1 MLLLAD
7 RPIRLSVKTPRQ
19 GACFRRKEFK
29 MKTRSR
35 FTASILL
42 IVAFLVPTWIVYAAP
57 SAASNFRLPA
67 DAGWVDSGFVLQA
80 GQPATLSA
88 YGQAITARI
97 NVFGPGS
104 VSGPAGQLSI
114 CPNYDG
120 APACAMEYAP
130 YGALVGRIG
139 VDGTPFLIGSGLTFT
154 PESSGA
160 LYLAVND
167 LLPYYAD
174 NYGNYMV
181 FLDP

>member
-1 MLLLAD
+1 
-7 RPIRLSVKTPRQ
+7 
-19 GACFRRKEFK
+19 
-29 MKTRSR
+29 MKTRFR
-35 FTASILL
+35 FAPAILL
-42 IVAFLVPTWIVYAAP
+42 IIALFVPTGSVSAAP
-57 SAASNFRLPA
+57 TSAASNFRLPA
-67 DAGWVDSGFVLQA
+67 DAGWVDSGFVLQS
-80 GQPATLSA
+80 GQAVTITA

-97 NVFGPGS
+97 NVYSSGA
-104 VSGPAGQLSI
+104 VSGPDGQRSI

-139 VDGTPFLIGSGLTFT
+139 ADGTPFLIGSSLTFI
-154 PESSGA
+154 PGSSGE